1 MEHAGYSMAYSGNDD
16 AEDVIDLNEDDLG
29 ELENEIEHINS

>member
-1 MEHAGYSMAYSGNDD
+1 MAYSGNDD